1 MAKKY
6 VALPVSAWIEMIFL
20 SYFPPLNLVA
30 LPVSAWIEIPILP
43 TYQKE
48 VTGRTPRE
56 CVD

>member
-30 LPVSAWIEIPILP
+30 LPVSAWIEI
-43 TYQKE
+43 
-48 VTGRTPRE
+48 
-56 CVD
+56 